1 MNGFWNRLEQ
11 VRPELENEFKTDC
24 TVQNSGLLPAQLKAR
39 CAEIAA
45 QPGLSHALIKAQ
57 LEAFLLKNAPIAVC
71 RAGWFADSL
80 QHENIILN
88 LREQWLKQVGNG
100 PLTKTLQAHRAAQT
114 TRA

>member
-45 QPGLSHALIKAQ
+45 QSGLSHTLIKAQ
-57 LEAFLLKNAPIAVC
+57 LEAFLLKNAPIAV
-71 RAGWFADSL
+71 
-80 QHENIILN
+80 
-88 LREQWLKQVGNG
+88 
-100 PLTKTLQAHRAAQT
+100 
-114 TRA
+114 